1 MLYSPITPDSILV
14 ICFVIT
20 CDTSSIIGRISIVSL
35 DEEDALDDVDDGI
48 PFIMVELCCILY
60 ILMYLFQFSR
70 YSNSK
75 SMERTYLERYI
86 KLRVCITVLRMS
98 AAAPA
103 PAAPVPPPAVLDT
116 MVKVIMSQ
124 TEMTHERV
132 VSELERTNYDLKRVI
147 REYMRGDDAVVSISN
162 AASSAASSSTNQLRF
177 SEIRNFMD
185 KSSEMYYRRQEMEKG
200 YNEALEKNK
209 QAALAAAAA
218 AADTT
223 SKL

>member
-1 MLYSPITPDSILV
+1 MTPDSILV

-35 DEEDALDDVDDGI
+35 DEEDALDDDDDEL
-48 PFIMVELCCILY
+48 PDIMVKMCCILY

-75 SMERTYLERYI
+75 TTERTYLERYI

-98 AAAPA
+98 APA

-147 REYMRGDDAVVSISN
+147 REYMRGDDTVVGISDSV
-162 AASSAASSSTNQLRF
+162 SSAASSSTNQLRF

-209 QAALAAAAA
+209 QAALSAAAA